1 MKLLDMHCDTASRML
16 YEGEKIYKNNLSV
29 DIEKLKKS
37 NSLAQVFAFFIDIGE
52 TDNPYLEFE
61 KMYNNF
67 VEEIN
72 NNKKD
77 IDILIS
83 KNQLNDNSKI
93 HAILSIEEG
102 EVIKNTSLED
112 IYNKGIRIIT
122 LTWNYKNTFGYPNYE
137 FLYKDKGL
145 TKEGIELVEKMNE
158 LGMIIDVS
166 HLSDAGFHD
175 VLKYSKKP
183 FIASHSNS
191 RSIQNHYRNA
201 TDDMIRKLS
210 EKGGVIGINFYSK
223 FIGDSKVSRICDMIK
238 HIEHIKNIGGVD
250 VIAIGT
256 DYDGIDS
263 EVQIKDISEM
273 EKLEYAL
280 EKHGFTY
287 DEIEKIFYKNAIR
300 TFNTILKE

>member
-1 MKLLDMHCDTASRML
+1 MKLLDLHCDTASRML
-16 YEGEKIYKNNLSV
+16 YEEEKLYKNNLSI

-52 TDNPYLEFE
+52 ASNPYLKFE

-67 VEEIN
+67 IEEIN
-72 NNKKD
+72 KNDD

-83 KNQLNDNSKI
+83 KNQLEDESKM

-102 EVIKNTSLED
+102 EVVRNASLKD

-122 LTWNYKNTFGYPNYE
+122 LTWNYKNAFGYPNYE

-145 TKEGIELVEKMNE
+145 TNEGIELVEKMNE

-166 HLSDAGFHD
+166 HMSDAGFYD
-175 VLKYSKKP
+175 VLKYSKTP

-191 RSIQNHYRNA
+191 RFMHNHYRNA
-201 TDDMIRKLS
+201 TDDMIKKLS
-210 EKGGVIGINFYSK
+210 EKGGVIGINFYAK
-223 FIGDSKVSRICDMIK
+223 FLGDAKVSRISDMIK
-238 HIEHIKNIGGVD
+238 HIEHIKNIGGID
-250 VIAIGT
+250 VISIGT

-263 EVQIKDISEM
+263 EVEIKNISEM
-273 EKLEYAL
+273 DKLEYAL

-287 DEIEKIFYKNAIR
+287 DEIEKIFYKNATR
-300 TFNTILKE
+300 VFNTILKE

>member
-1 MKLLDMHCDTASRML
+1 MKLFDMHCDTASRML
-16 YEGEKIYKNNLSV
+16 YEGENLYKNNLAV

-37 NSLAQVFAFFIDIGE
+37 NSLAQVFAFFIDISE
-52 TDNPYLEFE
+52 VSNPYLEFE

-67 VEEIN
+67 IEEIN
-72 NNKKD
+72 NNDD
-77 IDILIS
+77 IEILTS

-102 EVIKNTSLED
+102 EVTKNTSLED

-166 HLSDAGFHD
+166 HLSDAGFYD
-175 VLKYSKKP
+175 VLKYSKLP

-191 RSIQNHYRNA
+191 RSKKNHYRNLA
-201 TDDMIRKLS
+201 DDMIKKIS

-223 FIGDSKVSRICDMIK
+223 FLGNSKISKIHDMIK
-238 HIEHIKNIGGVD
+238 HIEHIKKIGGVD

-263 EVQIKDISEM
+263 EVEIKDISEID
-273 EKLEYAL
+273 KLEYEL

>member
-1 MKLLDMHCDTASRML
+1 MKLFDMHCDTASRML

-52 TDNPYLEFE
+52 TDSPYLEFE

-67 VEEIN
+67 AEEIN

-83 KNQLNDNSKI
+83 KDQLNDNSKI

-102 EVIKNTSLED
+102 EVIKNASLED

-166 HLSDAGFHD
+166 HLSDAGFYD

-191 RSIQNHYRNA
+191 RCIKNHYRNA
-201 TDDMIRKLS
+201 TDDMIKKLS
-210 EKGGVIGINFYSK
+210 EKGGIIGINFYSK

-238 HIEHIKNIGGVD
+238 HIKHIKNIGGVD

-263 EVQIKDISEM
+263 EVQIKDISKM